1 MTVSEARS
9 AALRLLKFRP
19 RSEAELKGRLAE
31 KGFGDE
37 TVRAVVEEMRRTGLV
52 GDVRFA
58 RYAATQAAVKPVGR
72 RLILNR
78 LRKKGIAP
86 ELAEEA
92 VQAATQGKDELE
104 RAREAAGRRVSA
116 LAGLARPAAERRLF
130 GYLSRRGFTSEIV
143 WKVVRETVHSSTGS
157 E

>member
-1 MTVSEARS
+1 MEPASEARS

-19 RSEAELKGRLAE
+19 RSEAELTGRLSE

-37 TVRAVVEEMRRTGLV
+37 TVRAVVEEMRRTGLI
-52 GDVRFA
+52 GDERFA

-72 RLILNR
+72 RLILDR

-92 VQAATQGKDELE
+92 AQAATQGKDELE
-104 RAREAAGRRVSA
+104 RAREAAGRRISA
-116 LAGLARPAAERRLF
+116 LEGLPREAAQRRLF
-130 GYLSRRGFTSEIV
+130 GFLSRRGFSSDVV
-143 WKVVRETVHSSTGS
+143 WKVVRESLV
-157 E
+157 EKR